1 MTLANAIK
9 SFIANY
15 IMTDKWQHYA
25 GYEDGLE
32 RDVDKLFSL
41 CSTEQEREI
50 VKAVISLEDH

>member
-1 MTLANAIK
+1 MTLAIEIK
-9 SFIANY
+9 KFIANY
-15 IMTDKWQHYA
+15 VMTDKWQHYA

-41 CSTEQEREI
+41 CTTDAEREI